1 MSKETI
7 EIPEKIYLQIGDEVD
22 LSQVNFN
29 QLDHENV
36 TWCDK
41 SCFKNDLE
49 YIDIRLYESLQQ
61 QLAETQSKL
70 TIAEQK
76 VKLNYGSAIDFEKQL
91 NNKKSYR
98 DLYNDYLN
106 EIQFN
111 NRIQFK
117 IPFSKWLDNKF
128 N

>member
-49 YIDIRLYESLQQ
+49 YIDIRLYESLQK
-61 QLAETQSKL
+61 QLTETQSKL
-70 TIAEQK
+70 SISEQK
-76 VKLNYGSAIDFEKQL
+76 VKLNYSNAMIDFEKEF
-91 NNKKSYR
+91 KKSYK
-98 DLYNDYLN
+98 DLYNDYLT

-111 NRIQFK
+111 NKIQFK
-117 IPFSKWLDNKF
+117 IPFCEWLDNKF